1 MLISLFTVFCLCE
14 GVWQTFPAFSVTLN
28 FIVQVQMEYN
38 RREMLGY
45 NVKIEI
51 KKITFYETNPVR
63 FYHNLYVFRTTID
76 MID

>member
-1 MLISLFTVFCLCE
+1 MKVFDQLHGQIS
-14 GVWQTFPAFSVTLN
+14 PALSITLN

-63 FYHNLYVFRTTID
+63 FYHNFYVFRTTID
-76 MID
+76 MLD